1 MTDVDNPI
9 ITDGPLFP
17 SPKRPMGS
25 KPTVSTNETSILPI
39 YMIPPLYTTTPY
51 RDSPSPTLHI
61 DTEEHFQKW
70 DTMVR
75 QWPDLTSPSL
85 YTSKIRHRHYSVGS
99 YYDYKTT
106 TVALH
111 SNHTLYLLGSAP
123 VSPLSRASTASSDS
137 FYQQQQHPTPICYDA
152 ISLNALRRAHPFLDS
167 RIHSSSSSIANY
179 DHSRTI
185 DDRAST
191 FSRENTDS
199 TSMKSVSP
207 KRALK
212 RPATTA
218 TATVPVRIDQRCAES
233 LPGKHSMIVNTW
245 HLF

>member
-1 MTDVDNPI
+1 
-9 ITDGPLFP
+9 
-17 SPKRPMGS
+17 
-25 KPTVSTNETSILPI
+25 
-39 YMIPPLYTTTPY
+39 MIPPLYTTTPY
-51 RDSPSPTLHI
+51 RDAPSPTLHI
-61 DTEEHFQKW
+61 DTDEQIQKW
-70 DTMVR
+70 DTVVC

-111 SNHTLYLLGSAP
+111 LNQTLYLLGSAP
-123 VSPLSRASTASSDS
+123 VSPLSRASTTSNDS
-137 FYQQQQHPTPICYDA
+137 FYQQHQQHASPICYDA

-167 RIHSSSSSIANY
+167 RIHSSSIANY

-199 TSMKSVSP
+199 ASMASVSS

-212 RPATTA
+212 QPAA
-218 TATVPVRIDQRCAES
+218 AAVPVRIDQRCVES
-233 LPGKHSMIVNTW
+233 LSGKHLMIVNTW